1 MKTKLLDWSRNR
13 RLLVNVICFILAF
26 IGVFTLLQGI
36 GNLDDFST
44 VKRSWAIVITMLLSS
59 LCGPL
64 SASLMELILFMHM
77 AFVNWDINATFGL
90 FVILTSA
97 LVAVL
102 PIKWGWYRSRWKTLL
117 TIPFFSLLIDM
128 AFTLVGVAYGLSER
142 TENDLTYN
150 LNLKFTSTYY
160 VAVVVVVCYIFFN
173 YAPVKFRSLF
183 YGNSRF
189 LSGKICRM
197 QGKRKLSPGIKDKVT
212 LFIVAE
218 AILLC
223 FAAMVFAYIQFN
235 KSADRLT
242 AGAPLSQMFITESL
256 IQTNF
261 AMLLSLLNFSVP
273 IILITRHFAVTQ
285 IAIPIRLMSTG
296 LKCYTRSTIRGDRN
310 VGDAADLSSLNIQTG
325 DEIQELYE
333 ELKSTAAQLSDYI
346 ASLEREQEL
355 REVVRVE
362 KAANQAKTSFLSSMS
377 HEIRTPI
384 NAVLGL
390 DEMILRESDEDH
402 IIRYAADIKSA
413 GRSLLSLINDIL
425 DFSKIESGK
434 LELINAEYDLGSMI
448 NDLVNMIASRAEDKR
463 LKLNVIVS
471 PDTPRILYGD
481 EIRIKQCILNILTNA
496 VKYTREGSVTLEI
509 GWEEPAETDLQ
520 GEGFAALGGDKT
532 GSDRFIM
539 LRARVVDT
547 GIGIKTEDISK
558 LFTAFQRIEEKRN
571 RSIEGTGLGMNI
583 VQNLLA
589 MMGTYLE
596 VKSTYGKGSDFS
608 FRVIQRVIS
617 DEGVGDFAE
626 IYRKSAEAAS
636 NYRASF
642 TAPDAQILCVDDTA
656 MNLTVFK
663 GLLKETK
670 VQIDTAA
677 SGLEALKLCSAKH
690 YDMLFIDHMMPT
702 MDGIETLHALEQLEP
717 NPCRGVPAVALTA
730 NAISGAR
737 EMYIKE
743 GFTDYLTKPVNSVKL
758 EKMIAHYLP
767 PEKLK
772 AVPDPQSPGAGH
784 DAAESARMST
794 RLTDPVLQR
803 LSLVPGLD
811 ITRSLEACGSPDV
824 CKDVLKQYAE
834 SGPDTL
840 DTILYCMKKE
850 DWKNYTVKVHALK
863 SSSRLA
869 GLDTLSEAAARLE
882 AQGHIIQ
889 DSQPGNPHYEEAR
902 AEIQS
907 KTPVLMED
915 YKALILALTEAL

>member
-1 MKTKLLDWSRNR
+1 
-13 RLLVNVICFILAF
+13 
-26 IGVFTLLQGI
+26 
-36 GNLDDFST
+36 
-44 VKRSWAIVITMLLSS
+44 
-59 LCGPL
+59 
-64 SASLMELILFMHM
+64 
-77 AFVNWDINATFGL
+77 
-90 FVILTSA
+90 
-97 LVAVL
+97 
-102 PIKWGWYRSRWKTLL
+102 
-117 TIPFFSLLIDM
+117 
-128 AFTLVGVAYGLSER
+128 
-142 TENDLTYN
+142 
-150 LNLKFTSTYY
+150 
-160 VAVVVVVCYIFFN
+160 
-173 YAPVKFRSLF
+173 
-183 YGNSRF
+183 
-189 LSGKICRM
+189 
-197 QGKRKLSPGIKDKVT
+197 
-212 LFIVAE
+212 
-218 AILLC
+218 
-223 FAAMVFAYIQFN
+223 
-235 KSADRLT
+235 
-242 AGAPLSQMFITESL
+242 
-256 IQTNF
+256 
-261 AMLLSLLNFSVP
+261 
-273 IILITRHFAVTQ
+273 
-285 IAIPIRLMSTG
+285 
-296 LKCYTRSTIRGDRN
+296 
-310 VGDAADLSSLNIQTG
+310 
-325 DEIQELYE
+325 
-333 ELKSTAAQLSDYI
+333 
-346 ASLEREQEL
+346 
-355 REVVRVE
+355 
-362 KAANQAKTSFLSSMS
+362 
-377 HEIRTPI
+377 
-384 NAVLGL
+384 
-390 DEMILRESDEDH
+390 
-402 IIRYAADIKSA
+402 
-413 GRSLLSLINDIL
+413 
-425 DFSKIESGK
+425 
-434 LELINAEYDLGSMI
+434 YDLGSMI

-463 LKLNVIVS
+463 LKFIVNVS
-471 PDTPRILYGD
+471 PDTPHILYGD
-481 EIRIKQCILNILTNA
+481 EIRIKQCIMNILTTA
-496 VKYTREGSVTLEI
+496 VQYPRDGSVTLEK

-589 MMGTYLE
+589 MMGTWLE

-608 FRVIQRVIS
+608 FKVIQRVIS
-617 DEGVGDFAE
+617 NEGVGVFAE

-702 MDGIETLHALEQLEP
+702 MDGIDTLHALEQLEP
-717 NPCRGVPAVALTA
+717 NPCKDVPAVALTA

-767 PEKLK
+767 PEKLM
-772 AVPDPQSPGAGH
+772 AAADEAPSESQQ
-784 DAAESARMST
+784 AESP

-869 GLDTLSEAAARLE
+869 GLDTLSEAAAQLE

-889 DSQPGNPHYEEAR
+889 DSQPGNPHHEEAL
-902 AEIQS
+902 AEITAQ
-907 KTPVLMED
+907 TPVLMDE